1 MAKSSRVVVKAGQ
14 YCDTEWAMPYLV
26 TDENGACGQNPD
38 DDDAWWWNCHE
49 KTGHNV
55 NTRWYTGGKSDVYGD
70 VDGQVLEQ
78 GKYVI
83 SFSCFNPWIGY
94 PLVVFQTGGMGAF
107 AFEQSNNR
115 ARLSENE
122 EYSFT
127 YEGYKHTIKRLPDTN
142 YKEFEVW
149 IAVDKS

>member
-1 MAKSSRVVVKAGQ
+1 MAKSSRVVLRAGK
-14 YCDTEWAMPYLV
+14 YCDTEWAMPVLT
-26 TDENGACGQNPD
+26 TDENSGCPENYD
-38 DDDAWWWNCHE
+38 DEAWWAMCHE

-55 NTRWYTGGKSDVYGD
+55 NTRWYTGGHSNVYGD

-78 GKYVI
+78 GKYVV

-94 PLVVFQTGGMGAF
+94 PLVVFQTGGMGAY
-107 AFEQSNNR
+107 AFSQSNNR

-122 EYSFT
+122 EYAVV
-127 YEGYKHTIKRLPDTN
+127 YNGYKHIIKRLPDTN

-149 IAVDKS
+149 IAVDKL